1 MTILWLVQKVTSDE
15 KRVGQTLMGSATFPS
30 EQVGED
36 ELVAGAESDGD
47 GAAGGA
53 VELVVIFASCLS
65 VILRVLYS
73 VYQTS
78 FLSVIF
84 TSFILGFIQGVVSL
98 LFGQFY
104 SVCYFTSFWS
114 RIWRVYSRE
123 DRGPRT
129 DRRDGDGM
137 NKNLETCMYTENVE
151 KLTKIIGRLQSNG
164 PNRNTLKTYK

>member
-1 MTILWLVQKVTSDE
+1 
-15 KRVGQTLMGSATFPS
+15 MGFATFPS

-36 ELVAGAESDGD
+36 DLVASAESDGD

-53 VELVVIFASCLS
+53 VELVVICASCLS
-65 VILRVLYS
+65 VILRVLFS

-104 SVCYFTSFWS
+104 SVCYFTSFGLGFGEFTLE
-114 RIWRVYSRE
+114 RIA
-123 DRGPRT
+123 DRGPIVVMVEGASRT
-129 DRRDGDGM
+129 YDV
-137 NKNLETCMYTENVE
+137 KV
-151 KLTKIIGRLQSNG
+151 
-164 PNRNTLKTYK
+164 P